1 MHLDWQ
7 IKHYRDLS
15 LNEFHDII
23 AIRIEAF
30 VVEQNCPYQDLDG
43 KDKKCYHAFCRDGKG
58 NIISTARIVP
68 PGLIYD
74 SPAIGRVV
82 IQEEFRGSGLG
93 HDLMEECMKFC
104 FLEFGETPIK
114 ISAQKH
120 LENYYAKHQFAST
133 GKEYLEDGIPHV
145 EMLYTPNQK

>member
-1 MHLDWQ
+1 MHLNWE

-23 AIRIEAF
+23 ALRIEAF

-43 KDKKCYHAFCRDGKG
+43 RDKKCYHVFCRDGKG

-68 PGLIYD
+68 PGLIYED
-74 SPAIGRVV
+74 AAIGRVV
-82 IQEEFRGSGLG
+82 IHESIRGEGLG
-93 HDLMEECMKFC
+93 HELMKECINFSK
-104 FLEFGETPIK
+104 LEFGEVPIR

-120 LENYYAKHQFAST
+120 LENYYAKHDFIST

-145 EMLYTPNQK
+145 EMLLNPNQK